1 MSSTH
6 TIDYFYLNKKGIMKK
21 ICITLF
27 IPIFTF
33 AQVHYAKIEP
43 YERIELKSSTSG
55 LVSDVAVEN
64 EGTFVE
70 LKSIIHVEDILEK
83 ENLKEIQSAL
93 TITEKMLGVNQKI
106 TMNLKKLLK
115 RKKSQYHRYTQ
126 ITTASKSQ
134 KDNAFNA
141 FVTAETQY
149 LQYKEKILSL
159 KKEIL
164 NYKHQIFQ
172 LKDTIAKK
180 SIVVKNQY
188 LYKLMVRQG
197 DFVTSGTPLAIVYST
212 QQAKLTLFLLPEE
225 LKDIHKKTI
234 YIDDSKTAYKIN
246 KIWDIAD
253 EKHVSAYRTEIYV
266 DAPKRF
272 SELKKVEFK

>member
-1 MSSTH
+1 
-6 TIDYFYLNKKGIMKK
+6 MKK
-21 ICITLF
+21 IYIILL
-27 IPIFTF
+27 IPIFVF
-33 AQVHYAKIEP
+33 AKIHYAKIEP
-43 YERIELKSSTSG
+43 YKSVELKSSISG
-55 LVSDVAVEN
+55 LVTDAEVDN

-70 LKSIIHVEDILEK
+70 QKKIIQVEDILEK
-83 ENLKEIQSAL
+83 ENLQEIKNSL
-93 TITEKMLGVNQKI
+93 KITEQMLAVNQKI
-106 TMNLKKLLK
+106 TINLKKLLR
-115 RKKSQYHRYTQ
+115 RKESQYNRYDQ

-141 FVTAETQY
+141 FVTVETQY
-149 LQYKEKILSL
+149 FQNKEKILSL

-180 SIVVKNQY
+180 SIVLKNKY
-188 LYKLMVRQG
+188 LYKLMVRKG
-197 DFVTSGTPLAIVYST
+197 DFVTSGTPLAIVYNI
-212 QQAKLTLFLLPEE
+212 QQAKLILFLVPEE
-225 LKDIHKKTI
+225 LKDINKKTI
-234 YIDDSKTAYKIN
+234 YINDIKTAYKIN

-253 EKHVSAYRTEIYV
+253 EKHISSYRVEIYI